1 MEEMSEAHVPVTTE
15 FGPGILVWSNSD

>member
-1 MEEMSEAHVPVTTE
+1 MSEAHVPVTTE